1 MQTTIDRGGRVVVP
15 KALRDRM
22 RLEPG
27 TVLEIIERDGEL
39 VMVPAPVAMHLE
51 RRHGVLSAV
60 PDQPLP
66 PLTVDL
72 VRDTLDATRR

>member
-1 MQTTIDRGGRVVVP
+1 MGLQ
-15 KALRDRM
+15 
-22 RLEPG
+22 PG
-27 TVLEIIERDGEL
+27 MVLEVIEQDGEL
-39 VMVPAPVAMHLE
+39 VLTPAPVAMHLE
-51 RRHGVLSAV
+51 RQDDGVVAV